1 MWCSGCKTFV
11 GAGNLQ
17 MITNFD
23 VNTYVLFLDLVL
35 CIVLGSKEV
44 EAFNLRS

>member
-1 MWCSGCKTFV
+1 
-11 GAGNLQ
+11 

-44 EAFNLRS
+44 EAFNLRSWLHDKELAC